1 MSRDVKLNVRLAMML
16 ESLDNEDASGKATQ
30 EVEHVFYG
38 KIADA
43 NQLAELAKQP
53 YVTKF
58 LQEQSQCKILIK
70 SMADNPPTLRVRRI
84 NGESCVITRKVFV
97 PGQAGM
103 MEDTKECGE
112 ALYDFLAQTFGE
124 AMTKMRYVI
133 QPEGQK
139 KLELD
144 VFLDRHGSALGF
156 AKIDFEV
163 ESADEACP
171 PLPLTLTELK
181 HVDPYKGSDV
191 DRAALRD
198 FMQMMTYKTV

>member
-1 MSRDVKLNVRLAMML
+1 MSRDVKLNARLAMVL
-16 ESLDNEDASGKATQ
+16 ESLENEDATGNATQ

-70 SMADNPPTLRVRRI
+70 SAADNPPTLRVRRI
-84 NGESCVITRKVFV
+84 NGESCVLTRKVFI

-103 MEDTKECGE
+103 KEETKECSE
-112 ALYDFLAQTFGE
+112 SLYEFLAQTFGE

-144 VFLDRHGSALGF
+144 VFLDRHGNATSY
-156 AKIDFEV
+156 AKFDYEV
-163 ESADEACP
+163 ESADEPCP
-171 PLPLTLTELK
+171 QLPLTLVDLR

-191 DRAALRD
+191 DRAALRE
-198 FMQMMTYKTV
+198 FMQMQTYKTM